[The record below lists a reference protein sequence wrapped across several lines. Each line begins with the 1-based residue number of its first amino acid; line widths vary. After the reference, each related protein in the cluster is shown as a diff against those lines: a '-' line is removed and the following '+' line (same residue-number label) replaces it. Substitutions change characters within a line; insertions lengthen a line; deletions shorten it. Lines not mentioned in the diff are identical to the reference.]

1 MTKNEFVDRVAEN
14 SGLGKGEAAK
24 AVDAV
29 LESIQEVL
37 SRGGDINFTGF
48 GKFSV
53 ADRSAR
59 QGVNPQTGEKIQ
71 IAASRVPRFSAGSSL
86 KKRSQE
92 RRLETASPAGESL
105 TAGGSTPHFA
115 DRLAALVE
123 ERRSRVVLGL
133 DPDPAALWPEAVERV
148 GGDPGAARLARAH
161 TAEAVTEHCRAAIV
175 AAGPA
180 CVAVKPQLAC
190 FERLGAP
197 GWDALEQVA
206 AIARDHGLLV
216 LADGKRGDVPVT
228 ARAYAQ
234 ALVGETPGPF
244 GPVQGLGAD
253 AFTANPLLG
262 RDALEPLVDAAA
274 DAGAGCFV
282 LVRTSNPGA
291 AEIQDEGDP
300 PLHERLARLVDEL
313 GRERLGRLRAL
324 GGRCGHGR
332 HAAGAPRPPSR
343 ADAARRVP
351 AARSGR
357 PGRQGRGS
365 GAAFAPHP
373 AAGLVT
379 ASRSIVNAHAERGGE
394 PAAAAAEAAEELR
407 AAAWDL

>member
-1 MTKNEFVDRVAEN
+1 M
-14 SGLGKGEAAK
+14 
-24 AVDAV
+24 
-29 LESIQEVL
+29 
-37 SRGGDINFTGF
+37 
-48 GKFSV
+48 
-53 ADRSAR
+53 
-59 QGVNPQTGEKIQ
+59 
-71 IAASRVPRFSAGSSL
+71 
-86 KKRSQE
+86 
-92 RRLETASPAGESL
+92 
-105 TAGGSTPHFA
+105 TAGGSRPHFA

-123 ERRSRVVLGL
+123 ERRSRIVLGL
-133 DPDPAALWPEAVERV
+133 DPDPAALWPEALERL
-148 GGDPGAARLARAH
+148 GGTPAAAASAPVARVR

-197 GWDALEQVA
+197 GWEALEQVV

-228 ARAYAQ
+228 AGAYAQ
-234 ALVGETPGPF
+234 ALVGSTSGPF
-244 GPVQGLGAD
+244 GEFEGLGAD

-262 RDALEPLVDAAA
+262 RDALEPLLDAAGA
-274 DAGAGCFV
+274 SGAGCFV

-291 AEIQDEGDP
+291 AELQDAGEP
-300 PLHERLARLVDEL
+300 PLHERLAAMVTEL
-313 GRERLGRLRAL
+313 GEARRGACGLSSVGAVTGATRPEHLGRLRELMPHAIL
-324 GGRCGHGR
+324 LLPGVGAQGGR
-332 HAAGAPRPPSR
+332 
-343 ADAARRVP
+343 VEEL
-351 AARSGR
+351 
-357 PGRQGRGS
+357 

-379 ASRSIVNAHAERGGE
+379 ASRSIVNAHAVRGGD